1 MLSTNISLSY
11 DMLSIHSADSFR
23 LGHSSS
29 IPPALLQILALCFE
43 GYPEGNLLLLQRSSG
58 PLRQRIFCPPPFF
71 SSRILPF
78 ENLFIEVIEIVA
90 LEGRPCFYEI
100 NEGDSGGLI

>member
-1 MLSTNISLSY
+1 LKVIPKETYYSCNVP
-11 DMLSIHSADSFR
+11 
-23 LGHSSS
+23 LG
-29 IPPALLQILALCFE
+29 PYAKEYFAP
-43 GYPEGNLLLLQRSSG
+43 
-58 PLRQRIFCPPPFF
+58 PPPFF